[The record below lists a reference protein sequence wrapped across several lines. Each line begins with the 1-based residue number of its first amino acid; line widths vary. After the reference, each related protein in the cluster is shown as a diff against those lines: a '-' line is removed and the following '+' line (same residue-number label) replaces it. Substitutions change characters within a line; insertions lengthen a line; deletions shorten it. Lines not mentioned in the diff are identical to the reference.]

1 MALRSF
7 VNGELFAEVYGEGP
21 PRVLALHGWARRGND
36 FGQVLTGIPALAPD
50 LPGFGVSP
58 APQSAIGAEGYAD
71 IVSEMLPA
79 FDRPPV
85 LVGHSFGGRIAV
97 CLAARLPDA
106 FAALVLTGSPVVRA
120 HLPRRP
126 PWSYRAMRGLNKI
139 GIVPD
144 ARMEA
149 RRQKSGSTDYRNV
162 SGVMRD
168 VLVKVV
174 NESYEQ
180 QLRDIVCDVHLVWGS
195 SDREVPV
202 SVARMAADVV
212 RQTGDPNDLSR
223 AELKVLD
230 GVGHHVP
237 LEAPEALRSVIQS
250 YLE

>member
-7 VNGELFAEVYGEGP
+7 VDGALFAEVYGEEP
-21 PRVLALHGWARRGND
+21 PRVLALHGWARRGSD
-36 FGQVLTGIPALAPD
+36 FDQVLTGIPALAPD
-50 LPGFGVSP
+50 LPGFGASP

-71 IVSEMLPA
+71 IVSQILPA

-106 FAALVLTGSPVVRA
+106 FSALVLTGSPVVHA
-120 HLPRRP
+120 HVPRRP
-126 PWSYRAMRGLNKI
+126 PWSYRVIRRLNRI
-139 GIVPD
+139 GIVSN
-144 ARMEA
+144 ARME
-149 RRQKSGSTDYRNV
+149 RKRQRSGSTDYRSV

-174 NESYEQ
+174 NEGYEQ
-180 QLRDIVCDVHLVWGS
+180 QLRDVVCDVYLLWGS

-212 RQTGDPNDLSR
+212 NQTGDS
-223 AELKVLD
+223 AQLKILD

-237 LEAPEALRSVIQS
+237 LEAPEELRSVIQS